1 MQIKEKRMNKQ
12 SRAVLAFKGLS
23 LSRED
28 CQRFSGPCLRSFFKV
43 AEEWKLN
50 DKEQMRLLGIKSYQ
64 ALNRRRKG
72 KKVILNNT
80 QIEMLGWVF
89 SIYKDLYILFKN
101 TEAVNEWMKK
111 PNQAPMFQGKSAME
125 YIMKGDLPME
135 RMLNVRNYIKSQ
147 TN

>member
-1 MQIKEKRMNKQ
+1 MNKQ
-12 SRAVLAFKGLS
+12 SRAVLAFKGLR

-28 CQRFSGPCLRSFFKV
+28 CRGFSGPCLRSFFKV
-43 AEEWKLN
+43 TQDWKLT

-64 ALNRRRKG
+64 ALSRMRNRKPKG
-72 KKVILNNT
+72 KVVLKNI

-101 TEAVNEWMKK
+101 TKAVNDWMKK
-111 PNQAPMFQGKSAME
+111 PNKAPMFQGKSAME
-125 YIMKGDLPME
+125 YIMEGDLPME
-135 RMLNVRNYIKSQ
+135 RMLNVRNYLRSQ